1 MKNKKYLVLILV
13 VISVVLVALGV
24 TFASF
29 TFSGV
34 GQTENK
40 IKTGTVT
47 MVYTEG
53 ENKIAITNA
62 MPIEDS
68 EGKLLTNNDQ
78 VFDFTVDINT
88 TQAIA
93 YEVTAVKDDNSTL
106 ENTDVRLYLE
116 RSLDGTKYEEVL
128 APSNYTPTKEDDKFG
143 AKKGEM
149 ILDTGTVSEN
159 TSYKYRLRMWLSKDY
174 EITSESKSFTVR
186 VNVYGKEGNSIKKP
200 VSFATDDWKTIIG
213 NVKIGNT
220 DTYKLGDTKE
230 VDMGTLGTHT
240 VRISNKS
247 TPDECK
253 IEGFSQTAC
262 GFVIEFADSIAYR
275 PFYNILYNKGCWPE
289 NDMRTY
295 LSTEILSKFPSDL
308 KNGIIDTYTVSGH
321 GPNEGK
327 SNFISEDKIYLFG
340 AHEVLKNGESKII
353 SNNDTIYNLTRQLD
367 YYFLNN
373 VITDL
378 PSLTAIV
385 KLPYHTWWLRTSSN
399 NLNCYYIGILDG
411 RPWTDVNANMNF
423 GVLPAFR
430 IRIG

>member
-93 YEVTAVKDDNSTL
+93 YEVTAVKDDNSIL

-220 DTYKLGDTKE
+220 DTYKVGDTKE

-262 GFVIEFADSIAYR
+262 GFVIEFADIITNHNMNSDAKSPTNIGGWPASSMRAYINDTII
-275 PFYNILYNKGCWPE
+275 PAMPEEVQKG
-289 NDMRTY
+289 M
-295 LSTEILSKFPSDL
+295 L
-308 KNGIIDTYTVSGH
+308 DTYTVSGH
-321 GPNEGK
+321 GSTSGEL
-327 SNFISEDKIYLFG
+327 NFESIDKMYLLSS
-340 AHEVLKNGESKII
+340 HEVWS
-353 SNNDTIYNLTRQLD
+353 NDTTFDTAYDSTRQLD
-367 YYFLNN
+367 YYKNNN
-373 VITDL
+373 VDSTNTATR
-378 PSLTAIV
+378 SLAIKKNSGTEGV
-385 KLPYHTWWLRTSSN
+385 WWLRPANSRSVYDF
-399 NLNCYYIGILDG
+399 LDVLASGDWRSYYATITDG
-411 RPWTDVNANMNF
+411 VS
-423 GVLPAFR
+423 PAFR
-430 IRIG
+430 IG

>member
-230 VDMGTLGTHT
+230 IDMGTLGTHT

-262 GFVIEFADSIAYR
+262 GFVIEFADIITTHNMNSDGT
-275 PFYNILYNKGCWPE
+275 NKGGWPASSMRAYI
-289 NDMRTY
+289 NDT
-295 LSTEILSKFPSDL
+295 
-308 KNGIIDTYTVSGH
+308 IIPAMPEEVQKGMLDTYTVSGH
-321 GPNEGK
+321 GSTSGEL
-327 SNFISEDKIYLFG
+327 NFESIDKMYLLSS
-340 AHEVLKNGESKII
+340 HEVWS
-353 SNNDTIYNLTRQLD
+353 NDTTFDTAYDSTRQLD
-367 YYFLNN
+367 YYKNNN
-373 VITDL
+373 VDSSNAATK
-378 PSLTAIV
+378 SLAI
-385 KLPYHTWWLRTSSN
+385 KKNSGKAGYWWLRPAFSSEAVSFLRVN
-399 NLNCYYIGILDG
+399 EDG
-411 RPWTDVNANMNF
+411 YWSAVDTRNTY
-423 GVLPAFR
+423 GVSPAFR
-430 IRIG
+430 IG

>member
-1 MKNKKYLVLILV
+1 MWLD
-13 VISVVLVALGV
+13 
-24 TFASF
+24 
-29 TFSGV
+29 
-34 GQTENK
+34 ENYELTDE
-40 IKTGTVT
+40 IKV
-47 MVYTEG
+47 
-53 ENKIAITNA
+53 
-62 MPIEDS
+62 
-68 EGKLLTNNDQ
+68 
-78 VFDFTVDINT
+78 FTV
-88 TQAIA
+88 
-93 YEVTAVKDDNSTL
+93 K
-106 ENTDVRLYLE
+106 
-116 RSLDGTKYEEVL
+116 
-128 APSNYTPTKEDDKFG
+128 
-143 AKKGEM
+143 
-149 ILDTGTVSEN
+149 
-159 TSYKYRLRMWLSKDY
+159 
-174 EITSESKSFTVR
+174 
-186 VNVYGKEGNSIKKP
+186 VNVYVKEGKINNKKESI
-200 VSFATDDWKTIIG
+200 SFIEDDWNAIINAVKKNKT
-213 NVKIGNT
+213 
-220 DTYKLGDTKE
+220 DAYKVGDTKTI
-230 VDMGTLGTHT
+230 DMGNIGTHT
-240 VRISNKS
+240 LRIANKS
-247 TPDECK
+247 TPDECNRK
-253 IEGFSQTAC
+253 EFSQTAF
-262 GFVIEFADSIAYR
+262 GFVIEFADYIAYR

-378 PSLTAIV
+378 PSLSAIV